1 MSPLSLARVTLAA
14 HAFAALMISAL
25 LLYLVNNYLVYW
37 QEMPGPYALLEHY
50 GWFDPDEA
58 GQLDD
63 ERIAMGWK
71 QIAAYSLFFLLA
83 LLHAWWQRHLP
94 LRDLAQ
100 RLQSLSAYV
109 VRGAFWA
116 VMLIGFVDMIIS
128 MLRIEGLL
136 GGLVGEQ
143 LLKELGRPSFRGEY
157 VHYPLLLLGY
167 VLALFL
173 RNVSFAWLSLL
184 VVLAEF
190 AIVITRFVFSYEQA
204 YMGDLVRF
212 WYAALFLFASAYT
225 LVHEGHV
232 RVDVFYANFS
242 RVKKAWA
249 NIVGSLFLGI
259 PLCWVILMHG
269 MGGRGNSINSPFL
282 SFEIS
287 QSAYG
292 MYVKYLMAGF
302 LVIFAVSMMIQFV
315 SYLVLNIARL
325 VDPRP
330 EDEPEMEGMHRPVEV
345 GDAPHAVLPDNAGGS
360 R

>member
-1 MSPLSLARVTLAA
+1 MSPTTIPRVTVAV
-14 HAFAALMISAL
+14 HAFAALMVSTL

-37 QEMPGPYALLEHY
+37 QDMPGPYALLEHY

-58 GQLDD
+58 GQLD
-63 ERIAMGWK
+63 EAQISLAWK
-71 QIAAYSLFFLLA
+71 QILAYSLFYLVA
-83 LLHAWWQRHLP
+83 LLHVWQQRDLP
-94 LRDLAQ
+94 LRDLAR

-116 VMLIGFVDMIIS
+116 VMLIGFADMIIS
-128 MLRIEGLL
+128 MLRIEGFL
-136 GGLVGEQ
+136 GGLVGDE
-143 LLKELGRPSFRGEY
+143 LLKQLGRPSFRGEY

-167 VLALFL
+167 VMALFL

-242 RVKKAWA
+242 RVKKAWS
-249 NIVGSLFLGI
+249 NIFGSLFLGI
-259 PLCWVILMHG
+259 PLCWVILMQG

-302 LVIFAVSMMIQFV
+302 LVVFAVSMMIQFL
-315 SYLVLNIARL
+315 SYLALNIARL
-325 VDPRP
+325 IDPRP
-330 EDEPEMEGMHRPVEV
+330 EDETELEGVHHPVEI
-345 GDAPHAVLPDNAGGS
+345 GDAPHAVLPNDS
-360 R
+360 ER